1 MSDHERARIIALSL
15 LGEGPPDE
23 VEVRRTAEIAVQAVR
38 SQNPDAEVDTDSL
51 VRELE
56 ANLNVVVGFAS
67 TLTDDASDHVP
78 WLADRRS
85 SITWGFTRRYHR
97 FLKERKGW
105 ALPTLQRS
113 DDLTDRILD
122 LLEDPCR
129 AGSWDRRGMVVGEV
143 QSGKTSNYIELICKA
158 ADAGYRFIVVLT
170 GTTNSLRAQTQLR
183 FDEGFLGWDTRLNLA
198 LDATS
203 KRVGVGT
210 LTGEPLLNV
219 IPSTTAEEGG
229 DFNRRIANQ
238 FNVRLGGSPVIM
250 VVKKNG
256 SVLRNLTRWA
266 KSLSSVGPG
275 DPIPNIPTLVIDDEA
290 DYASVNT
297 RPVRNGDDE
306 DPTAVNGRIRDLLNA
321 FEKSVYI
328 GYTATPFANIF
339 IFPDQDAARYG
350 RDLFPR
356 DFLINLP
363 VPSNHVGPTKVF
375 GLSAEPD
382 DDIGAVT
389 ALPLVRVVEDHQE
402 HLPNVHRSG
411 QRVGELPDSLREAIR
426 AFVLTCAARAARGTE
441 GQHNSMLVHVTR
453 FVNVQ
458 NQVAELVGFELRDLQ
473 NRIRYGDGESPQPI
487 MEELRSMW
495 LGDFAPI
502 SERVRE
508 LYPDLMLGCRDV
520 SWEEVSSRLVESSQ
534 RIQIK
539 VINGAARDALD
550 YWDHPEGLSAIA
562 IGGDKLSRGLTLEGL
577 SVSYYL
583 RASRMYDTLLQM
595 GRWFGYR
602 PGYVDLCRLYTT
614 DELRDF
620 YSHITMAA
628 EELRQEFDLMA
639 DRGMTPSDFGLR
651 VRSHPAGL
659 VITAAN
665 KMRNGTP
672 MTVSY
677 SGDIT
682 ETISFDRAPG
692 VNRRNHERFGRFIL
706 SLGPP
711 GLPGHGTSDNRV
723 WRAVAGERVADLLE
737 EITVHQGSRKAR
749 GDYLARY
756 IRSQNAMGG
765 LVDWTVSLISNQAGE
780 PALAAELGGW
790 TVHPVQRAPHLTDSL
805 DAASVY
811 RIRRLVSPT
820 DEMIGLTEDQRAR
833 ALDQT
838 VRQHLDHQE
847 ASRHRNVPTRP
858 SGPSIRRVRGH
869 RNGLL
874 LIYPV
879 RERNADG
886 PTFVGFAV
894 SFPAAD
900 RDTPIR
906 YVVNSIYWQ
915 EELDL

>member
-1 MSDHERARIIALSL
+1 MSDHQRARIIALNL
-15 LGEGPPDE
+15 LGDGPPDE
-23 VEVRRTAEIAVQAVR
+23 AAVRRTAEIAVEAVR
-38 SQNPDAEVDTDSL
+38 AQNADAELDTDAL

-67 TLTDDASDHVP
+67 TLTDDSSDHVP
-78 WLADRRS
+78 WLADRRA
-85 SITWGFTRRYHR
+85 SIEWGFTRRYQR

-113 DDLTDRILD
+113 DDLTDRIIG
-122 LLEDPCR
+122 LLESPDR

-158 ADAGYRFIVVLT
+158 ADAGYKFIVVLT

-198 LDATS
+198 LNTS
-203 KRVGVGT
+203 NKRVGVGT
-210 LTGEPLLNV
+210 LVGEPLHRA
-219 IPSTTAEEGG
+219 IPSTNADETG
-229 DFNRRIANQ
+229 DFNLRVANQ
-238 FNVRLGGSPVIM
+238 FNVRLGGDPVIM

-266 KSLSSVGPG
+266 KSLSSVRPE

-290 DYASVNT
+290 DFASVNT
-297 RPVRNGDDE
+297 RPAGTGDDE
-306 DPTAVNGRIRDLLNA
+306 DPTVINGRVRELLNT
-321 FEKSVYI
+321 FEKRVYI

-339 IFPDQDAARYG
+339 IYPDQDVQRYG

-375 GLSAEPD
+375 GLPADPD
-382 DDIGAVT
+382 DEDIPLT
-389 ALPLVRVVEDHQE
+389 ALPLVRIVDDHQE
-402 HLPNVHRSG
+402 HLPNGHRSDR
-411 QRVGELPDSLREAIR
+411 RVEELPDSLREAIR
-426 AFVLTCAARAARGTE
+426 AFILTCAARAARGNE
-441 GQHNSMLVHVTR
+441 DQHNSMLIHVTR

-458 NQVAELVGFELRDLQ
+458 NQVAELVSFELRDLQ
-473 NRIRYGDGESPQPI
+473 NRIRYGDGESAQPI

-495 LGDFAPI
+495 LGDFVPS
-502 SERVRE
+502 SEGVRE
-508 LYPDLMLGCRDV
+508 LYPDLMLGCQEV
-520 SWEEVSSRLVESSQ
+520 SWEEVRSRLVASSQ
-534 RIQIK
+534 RIQVK

-583 RASRMYDTLLQM
+583 RTSRMYDTLLQM

-620 YSHITMAA
+620 YSHITMATD
-628 EELRQEFDLMA
+628 ELRQEFDLMA
-639 DRGMTPSDFGLR
+639 DRGMTPRDFGIR

-677 SGDIT
+677 SAAIT
-682 ETISFDRAPG
+682 ETISFDRATE

-706 SLGPP
+706 SLGSPT
-711 GLPGHGTSDNRV
+711 HVTSGNHV
-723 WRAVAGERVADLLE
+723 WRAVNGERVADLLE

-756 IRSQNAMGG
+756 IRSQNAMEG
-765 LVDWTVSLISNQAGE
+765 LVNWTVALISNQNGRAGDGCG
-780 PALAAELGGW
+780 AGGLDGASGSEIPSS
-790 TVHPVQRAPHLTDSL
+790 HGQSGHRQRAPHPPPGQPS
-805 DAASVY
+805 
-811 RIRRLVSPT
+811 RR
-820 DEMIGLTEDQRAR
+820 DD
-833 ALDQT
+833 
-838 VRQHLDHQE
+838 
-847 ASRHRNVPTRP
+847 RP
-858 SGPSIRRVRGH
+858 
-869 RNGLL
+869 
-874 LIYPV
+874 
-879 RERNADG
+879 
-886 PTFVGFAV
+886 
-894 SFPAAD
+894 D
-900 RDTPIR
+900 R
-906 YVVNSIYWQ
+906 
-915 EELDL
+915 